1 MDKISLIEAS
11 LSNSTCID
19 GQLDM
24 NVVSAKKILMEQVK
38 IPIPLRLW
46 GGFWYEGEVSCLFSN
61 SNAGKSILSVQI
73 GVDVARNT
81 GKKVIYFDF
90 ELSDKQ
96 FQMRYTGDNNELF
109 DFPDNFYR
117 GSLKRGT
124 RSNGDF
130 MVDALALIERKAI
143 DIGAD
148 VLIIDNL
155 TKICQSSEK
164 SESAGPFMDALISLK
179 MQYGWSI
186 LIIGHTTKA
195 YRECYPLTQN
205 DLGGSKALVN
215 FVDSLFAIGRSVQD
229 DSLRYVKMLKNRNEE
244 FDMSKVRVY
253 SIEKINSFLQFVYQR
268 DSKERDLLR
277 EFSESEEEKVT
288 KQVLYYRDQEKTI
301 REIAALMKMSK
312 SKVHRIIS
320 EHKSDSKERD
330 SLREYSE
337 SEKEKV
343 AKQVLYYR
351 DQGKTIRDIAV
362 IMKMSKSKVHMIIS
376 EHKSEGLNFAGSD

>member
-24 NVVSAKKILMEQVK
+24 NVVSAKKILMEQVE
-38 IPIPLRLW
+38 IPIPMRLW
-46 GGFWYEGEVSCLFSN
+46 GGFWYEGEISCLFSD

-73 GVDVARNT
+73 GVDIARNT

-96 FQMRYTGDNNELF
+96 FQMRYTGDNSELF

-117 GSLKRGT
+117 GSIKRGT
-124 RSNGDF
+124 GSSGDF
-130 MVDALALIERKAI
+130 GVAVLDLIERKAI

-155 TKICQSSEK
+155 SMICASSEK
-164 SESAGPFMDALISLK
+164 SDVAGPFMSSLISLK
-179 MQYGWSI
+179 KKYGWSL
-186 LIIGHTTKA
+186 LIIGHTPKRSS
-195 YRECYPLTQN
+195 YNPITQN
-205 DLGGSKALVN
+205 DLAGSKTLVN
-215 FVDSLFAIGRSVQD
+215 FADGVFAIGRSVQD

-244 FDMSKVRVY
+244 FDMSYVRVY
-253 SIEKINSFLQFVYQR
+253 SIEKKGSFLQFVYQR

-288 KQVLYYRDQEKTI
+288 KQVLYYKDQGKTI
-301 REIAALMKMSK
+301 RDIAAMTKMSK

-320 EHKSDSKERD
+320 EHKS
-330 SLREYSE
+330 
-337 SEKEKV
+337 
-343 AKQVLYYR
+343 
-351 DQGKTIRDIAV
+351 
-362 IMKMSKSKVHMIIS
+362 
-376 EHKSEGLNFAGSD
+376 EGLNFAGSD

>member
-109 DFPDNFYR
+109 DLPDNFYR
-117 GSLKRGT
+117 ETVKKDTGSF
-124 RSNGDF
+124 GDF
-130 MVDALALIERKAI
+130 GGNVLNLIEQRAS

-148 VLIIDNL
+148 VLIIDSL
-155 TKICQSSEK
+155 SMIIAGSEK
-164 SESAGPFMDALISLK
+164 PEFADHFVSSLISLK
-179 MQYGWSI
+179 KKYGWSL
-186 LIIGHTTKA
+186 LIIGHTSKRSS
-195 YRECYPLTQN
+195 YNPITQN
-205 DLGGSKALVN
+205 DLAGSKTLVD
-215 FVDSLFAIGRSVQD
+215 FADSLFAIGRSLQD
-229 DSLRYVKMLKNRNEE
+229 DSLRYVKQLKNRNEE
-244 FDMSKVRVY
+244 LDMSKVRVY
-253 SIEKINSFLQFVYQR
+253 SIEKKGSFLQFVYQR

-277 EFSESEEEKVT
+277 DSA
-288 KQVLYYRDQEKTI
+288 Y
-301 REIAALMKMSK
+301 
-312 SKVHRIIS
+312 
-320 EHKSDSKERD
+320 SD
-330 SLREYSE
+330 
-337 SEKEKV
+337 
-343 AKQVLYYR
+343 
-351 DQGKTIRDIAV
+351 
-362 IMKMSKSKVHMIIS
+362 
-376 EHKSEGLNFAGSD
+376 